1 MCSNASCVPG
11 VQLFICDMHS
21 CYCCVLP
28 AVKYPCVAHR
38 CGVGLPYVC
47 ILTCIFLM
55 FITCACCWY
64 FVFLILTACESVMLF
79 KSSCCLFCFQMSSV
93 LLLILFRTVLSV
105 CFWFSCVT
113 SVPFSYFFC
122 LAAVCVWLDP
132 VCLLLV
138 FMLVHVYLLLVLSY
152 ISCLPAAD
160 WCILLK
166 SACCSSVSSFSCQ
179 CVCCF
184 DIQVLCAYGWLFIH
198 ILSWQLVGAS

>member
-1 MCSNASCVPG
+1 MCAFPLVCFSCLSLVPAAG
-11 VQLFICDMHS
+11 TLCF
-21 CYCCVLP
+21 
-28 AVKYPCVAHR
+28 
-38 CGVGLPYVC
+38 
-47 ILTCIFLM
+47 
-55 FITCACCWY
+55 
-64 FVFLILTACESVMLF
+64 FLIPTACESVMLF

-132 VCLLLV
+132 VCLLLI
-138 FMLVHVYLLLVLSY
+138 FMLVHVYLLLVFPY
-152 ISCLPAAD
+152 MSCLPAAD

-166 SACCSSVSSFSCQ
+166 SACSSSFSSFSCQ